1 MKITKRKAGI
11 LTEALEEWGKEGVLD
26 EDSRERLLASME
38 VIPFDWR
45 KMAVY
50 SFFLAL
56 ISIVIAVVSIF
67 TDRTFILVL
76 ARLFTAPDLIKCIF
90 FCLLSLV
97 FFLWAFRRRENK
109 PLKVFSNEA
118 LIFLGVLSLAGA
130 IVFLGMALGDK
141 SGHFSLLLLLAAILY
156 GVIGFTFSSRQIW
169 VFSIISLGAWFG
181 AETGYMSGW
190 GAYYFGMNYPM
201 RFVVFGAVLT
211 MAGFL
216 MKLEGEKGHLDL
228 GRKILLFSTPT
239 KVMGYFYLF
248 MALWIMSIFG
258 NYSDIHIWR
267 QATHSELAAWSV
279 LSGAVSILAI
289 WHGLRW
295 DDRISRGFGI
305 TFLLINLY
313 TRFFEFFW
321 DSMHKAV
328 FFGVLALS
336 FWFLGS
342 RSEKVWGSKNRGD
355 RE

>member
-1 MKITKRKAGI
+1 VKTTKRKAKI
-11 LTEALEEWGKEGVLD
+11 LREALEEWEKERILD
-26 EDSRERLLASME
+26 EDSRDKLSSSIQVL
-38 VIPFDWR
+38 PFDWR

-50 SFFLAL
+50 SFLLAL

-67 TDRTFILVL
+67 TDDSFILFL
-76 ARLFTAPDLIKCIF
+76 SRLFTAPDLVKCIF
-90 FCLLSLV
+90 FSALSLI
-97 FFLWAFRRRENK
+97 FFVWAFRRREHK

-118 LIFLGVLSLAGA
+118 LIFLGVLSLAGG
-130 IVFLGMALGDK
+130 ILYLGTALGNK
-141 SGHFSLLLLLAAILY
+141 SGHFSLLLLLAAVLY
-156 GVIGFTFSSRQIW
+156 GVIGFTFSSRQVWI
-169 VFSIISLGAWFG
+169 FSIISLGAWFG
-181 AETGYMSGW
+181 AETGYISGW

-201 RFVVFGAVLT
+201 RFVLFGALLAA
-211 MAGFL
+211 AGFL
-216 MKLEGEKGHLDL
+216 MTLEGEREHSDL

-239 KVMGYFYLF
+239 RVMGYFYLF

-258 NYSDIHIWR
+258 NYGDIHVWR

-279 LSGAVSILAI
+279 LFGGVSILAI

-313 TRFFEFFW
+313 TRLFEYFW

-328 FFGVLALS
+328 FFGILALS

-342 RSEKVWGSKNRGD
+342 RSEKIWGSKNRGYD
-355 RE
+355 E